1 MDYTKKTRETSR
13 YHGLQTK
20 ERGMKETYLKNKD

>member
-1 MDYTKKTRETSR
+1 MDYKKRMKETSI

-20 ERGMKETYLKNKD
+20 ERGMKETTYLKK